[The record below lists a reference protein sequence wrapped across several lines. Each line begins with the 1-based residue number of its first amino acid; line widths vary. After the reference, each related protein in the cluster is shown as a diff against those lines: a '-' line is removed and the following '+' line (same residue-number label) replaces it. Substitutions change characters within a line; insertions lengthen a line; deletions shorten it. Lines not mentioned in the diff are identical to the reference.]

1 MDENIGCVGY
11 LVLAVL
17 GIGLWVMLG
26 DPARDVRRTFG
37 QQTYEDR
44 VAELEDALK
53 GKTIGQSGD
62 QWLIKNGMAGP
73 ERVAL
78 FFGYWS
84 DFEACY
90 EFATTYM
97 ERYPLDSYDC
107 EYAN

>member
-1 MDENIGCVGY
+1 MGDNSGCAGY
-11 LVLAVL
+11 LVMALI
-17 GIGLWVMLG
+17 GIALWFWLG

-44 VAELEDALK
+44 VAELGNALK
-53 GKTIGQSGD
+53 GKTIGESGD
-62 QWLIKNGMAGP
+62 QWLIKNGIAGP
-73 ERVAL
+73 ERVAV

-90 EFATTYM
+90 EFAAIYM
-97 ERYPLDSYDC
+97 ERYPSDSYAC